1 MTTTKKVKW
10 ITRREWYEQHWIELS
25 EIIPMLKQAA
35 ADFADGRIQAYTL
48 GHHNISRNFGSL
60 KDLLDFLKQCELEWE
75 ELDALLH
82 GRSRRYVEHQY
93 YQNPTNIRY
102 F

>member
-1 MTTTKKVKW
+1 MTKIRYV
-10 ITRREWYEQHWIELS
+10 TRREYFQKHWEELA
-25 EIIPMLKQAA
+25 ELIPLLKRAA
-35 ADFADGRIQAYTL
+35 MDFAEGKIQSYAL
-48 GHHNISRNFGSL
+48 SHHNISRNFASL
-60 KDLLDFLKQCELEWE
+60 KDLLDFLKACELEYE